1 MYLDIVN
8 ADCSQE
14 KIEIYDGFAARL
26 PSVTICNGNK
36 VTEFISK
43 GANVRMTYI
52 GSSVGKYRGFHA
64 IMTFI

>member
-14 KIEIYDGFAARL
+14 KIAIYDGFMTIV

-52 GSSVGKYRGFHA
+52 GNSVGKYRGFHA
-64 IMTFI
+64 VMTFI